1 MKHLYVSLPVQK
13 ELCDLLAARQ
23 KIKAI
28 KRLRDATGAGLREC
42 KEALEHMEGRL
53 SDPSAV
59 IRAPWI
65 VNSITMTSPTGKAIE
80 VSIKDL
86 ELNFLQEMSTIGM
99 DEVAALLDLTEFI
112 KKWQEGHHHN
122 S

>member
-1 MKHLYVSLPVQK
+1 MKQLYVSLSVQK
-13 ELCDLLAARQ
+13 ELHDLLAENQ

-28 KRLRDATGAGLREC
+28 KLLRDTTGGGLREC
-42 KEALEHMEGRL
+42 KEALEHMTGRL
-53 SDPSAV
+53 SNPSAV
-59 IRAPWI
+59 IRAPW
-65 VNSITMTSPTGKAIE
+65 VVDSITMTSPTGKAIE

-86 ELNFLQEMSTIGM
+86 ELNFLQEVSTIGM

-112 KKWQEGHHHN
+112 